1 MGVHRVT
8 SEAARAYVRREKVL
22 GSSISILGRA
32 SSDLDGL
39 DKETLEMCGDLSCD
53 LLPHAPGY
61 AGKLMLVIA
70 RLFWSAAGVGEK
82 DGRNASLDD
91 IESSLSKLESKIG

>member
-8 SEAARAYVRREKVL
+8 SEAARAYVRREKILGGAISVL
-22 GSSISILGRA
+22 GKA
-32 SSDLDGL
+32 STCLDSL
-39 DKETLEMCGDLSCD
+39 DNNTLEKCGDLASD

-70 RLFWSAAGVGEK
+70 RLFWSAAGVPEK
-82 DGRNASLDD
+82 EGKTPSLEE
-91 IESSLSKLESKIG
+91 IESRLGWLDKALG

>member
-22 GSSISILGRA
+22 GSAISILGRA
-32 SSDLDGL
+32 STELEGM
-39 DKETLEMCGDLSCD
+39 DKETLEKCGDLASD
-53 LLPHAPGY
+53 LLVHAPGY

-70 RLFWSAAGVGEK
+70 RLFWSAAGVPEK
-82 DGRNASLDD
+82 EGRTPPLEE
-91 IESSLSKLESKIG
+91 IEAQLKWLEEKLG

>member
-22 GSSISILGRA
+22 GSAISILGRA
-32 SSDLDGL
+32 SSRLDEL
-39 DKETLEMCGDLSCD
+39 DEEVLEICGDLSSD

-61 AGKLMLVIA
+61 AGKLMMVIA
-70 RLFWSAAGVGEK
+70 RLFWSAAGIEEK
-82 DGRNASLDD
+82 EGRNASIED
-91 IESSLSKLESKIG
+91 IEARLAVLEKSIG